1 MTRTCAYCEQPI
13 VGAATPVS
21 DDAGSGA
28 HALAYWHSDAA
39 ECGPR
44 VLRTS
49 LRDDERR

>member
-1 MTRTCAYCEQPI
+1 MTKICAYCEQPI
-13 VGAATPVS
+13 LGVAAPVE

-28 HALAYWHSDAA
+28 HALAYWHATAA

-49 LRDDERR
+49 PRDDDRR